1 MHTCN
6 PILVYMAN
14 SRPARAIYQDP
25 VTLIPQ
31 DRKKDGWKEGKT
43 RQPDR
48 QAVRQKKGREGRKK
62 GRREGEREIKKRKRR
77 EEGRKGGRR
86 GPSRREGLPAEL
98 SHHCTESL
106 VWDLM
111 SFLLHPL
118 PKRTPV
124 GKKIP

>member
-62 GRREGEREIKKRKRR
+62 GRREGERWGE
-77 EEGRKGGRR
+77 
-86 GPSRREGLPAEL
+86 RREGEGE
-98 SHHCTESL
+98 TETEREREFWL
-106 VWDLM
+106 VIR
-111 SFLLHPL
+111 SVQQ
-118 PKRTPV
+118 TCGTV
-124 GKKIP
+124 G